1 MSNWLIVI
9 AIGVG
14 TYLLRF
20 SFIGVLGTR
29 PMPMW
34 AQRPLKYVAPAVL
47 AALVL
52 PAVVLVDGRADLAP
66 LGNPRFLAAVAAGIV
81 AWRLKNV
88 AGVILVGMS
97 LLWVLQALG

>member
-1 MSNWLIVI
+1 MNDWLVVSV
-9 AIGVG
+9 IGVG

-29 PMPMW
+29 SMPVW

-47 AALVL
+47 AALVV
-52 PAVVLVDGRADLAP
+52 PAVLLVDGRADVTP
-66 LGNPRFLAAVAAGIV
+66 LGNPRFLAAAVAGIV

-88 AGVILVGMS
+88 AAVIVVGMC
-97 LLWVLQALG
+97 LLWALQALD